1 MLGINFLK
9 KYKISFSTYIYSP
22 IFTLPYR
29 IILFILMLNFN
40 RFSCLIVLLI
50 CSNQLIGQSLL
61 LNVTGDNDY
70 ESQIIDSLG
79 YQNKFDN
86 YKNLKNEIY
95 SLKKKLTRR
104 GYIDISIDKIT
115 KQNDSLFE
123 AKLLVGE
130 KIDLIRIYYT
140 SEFNPELLNFIDHTA
155 GDHFF
160 ELKISNL
167 EKTLNQLNSKI
178 AEEGDPFSTLQL
190 VELSKLNSS
199 LISADLKIVSN
210 QKRRIDKIIVK
221 GYEKF
226 PKSYIKRFL
235 KLKTGKSFN
244 LNGIKE
250 KVELLE
256 DLRFASKIKDPE
268 VLFTKDSTTLYL
280 YLEKTR
286 TNNFDG
292 FLGFGTNENTNKIE
306 FDGYLDLRLI
316 NNLNYGETLNLFYK
330 SDEIDQQT
338 FRVDADMPYLFASPV
353 GLQVGL
359 NIFRKDSTFLN
370 AKQYVKI
377 NYQINPQHRLGIGVN
392 STNSTNLLENDT
404 DVLNDYVSNYY
415 TLNYN
420 YIKPQ
425 FYDPLFPI
433 NFWFNLSS
441 GFGDRSNDS
450 GKQKQRIFSLDTYKI
465 FNLNNKNSIY
475 TRLNGAILSSDD
487 YLDNELFRFGGI
499 NSIRGFEENSL
510 VANLYGVINTE
521 YRYRLSNSLY
531 VHSVFDA
538 AYFQNQLTDRNE
550 KLFGFGFGLGLL
562 TNSGLFRL
570 NYSSGK
576 TENRPFKLSDSKV
589 HISLTATF

>member
-1 MLGINFLK
+1 MNQVCGQTLNLK
-9 KYKISFSTYIYSP
+9 
-22 IFTLPYR
+22 
-29 IILFILMLNFN
+29 
-40 RFSCLIVLLI
+40 V
-50 CSNQLIGQSLL
+50 IGE
-61 LNVTGDNDY
+61 N
-70 ESQIIDSLG
+70 ESKTMIIDSVS
-79 YQNKFDN
+79 YNKGFDN
-86 YKNLKNEIY
+86 YITLETEVY
-95 SLKKKLTRR
+95 TLKKKLTRL
-104 GYIDISIDKIT
+104 GFIDTTIESIT
-115 KQNDSLFE
+115 KQNDTLFKAE
-123 AKLLVGE
+123 LFLGKKVN
-130 KIDLIRIYYT
+130 KIRIDYD
-140 SEFNPELLNFIDHTA
+140 SSFNAELLNFIDHIE
-155 GDHFF
+155 GDNFF
-160 ELKISNL
+160 ELDISQL
-167 EKTLNQLNSKI
+167 ESALNELNSKI

-190 VELSKLNSS
+190 VNISKLNPD
-199 LISADLKIVSN
+199 LISADLKIINN

-221 GYEKF
+221 GYENF

-235 KLKTGKSFN
+235 KLRTGKSFN
-244 LNGIKE
+244 LNAIKE

-256 DLRFASKIKDPE
+256 DLRFASQIKDPE
-268 VLFTKDSTTLYL
+268 VLFTQDSTTLYL

-316 NNLNYGETLNLFYK
+316 NNLNFGETLNLFYK

-338 FRVDADMPYLFASPV
+338 IRVDADLPYLFGSPV

-359 NIFRKDSTFLN
+359 SIFRKDSTFLN
-370 AKQYVKI
+370 ADQYAKV
-377 NYQINPQHRLGIGVN
+377 NYQIDARQRIGVGIT
-392 STNSTNLLENDT
+392 STNSTNLLESDT
-404 DVLNDYVSNYY
+404 ATLNDYTSNYY

-420 YIKPQ
+420 YIKSQ

-433 NFWFNLSS
+433 NFQFDVSA
-441 GFGDRSNDS
+441 GFGARTNNL
-450 GKQKQRIFSLDTYKI
+450 GKQNQSVFNLDTYKI
-465 FNLNNKNSIY
+465 FNLNNKNSLFV
-475 TRLNGAILSSDD
+475 RLNGALLSSDD

-538 AYFQNQLTDRNE
+538 AYFQNQLTDSRE

-576 TENRPFKLSDSKV
+576 TEDRPFKLSDSKV
-589 HISLTATF
+589 HVSLTATF